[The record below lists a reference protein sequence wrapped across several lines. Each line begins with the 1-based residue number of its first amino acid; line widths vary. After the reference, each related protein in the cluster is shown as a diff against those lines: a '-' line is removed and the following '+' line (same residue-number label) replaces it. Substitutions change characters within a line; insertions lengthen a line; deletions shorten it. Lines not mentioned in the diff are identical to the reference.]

1 MQEEIIEAILQG
13 NDVLA
18 LLPTGGGKSICF
30 QVPAMAREG
39 ICLVVS
45 PLIALMKDQ
54 VEGLRRRSITAFAI
68 YSGMSRKEVIT
79 TLKTA
84 SGSNC
89 KFLYVSPERLETRLF
104 LEYLPALNVNLIA
117 VDEAHCISQWG
128 YDFRPPYLRIS
139 ALREELPDVPV
150 LALTASA
157 TRKVQLDIC
166 EKLQFKNEKIFRQSF
181 ERPKLSYSVFN
192 TPAKI
197 IKLTE
202 ILKKVQG
209 TGIVYCKS
217 RKRTREISE
226 QLNAY
231 GIHADYYHAGLSADE
246 RNSRQESWIKNQV
259 RVIVCTNAFG
269 MGIDKPDVRTV
280 VHYDMPDSIENY
292 YQEAGRAGR
301 DTLNAFAVLLY
312 QDKDLEQLKEQ
323 VELRF
328 PGLENIRVVYQSL
341 MNYLQLP
348 TETGEGNY
356 YDFDLADFAGKFKL
370 APQLVVNALKAL
382 EQEGRLSFSE
392 TIFVSAKVGFTCN
405 KEMLYQFE
413 KDKPAFEPVIKTLL
427 RSYEGIF
434 DQEVNIQEKS
444 IAHRL
449 KKELA
454 EVKQLLTQLAQYK
467 VISYQPVKD
476 TPQIYF
482 LQNRVKGEN
491 LQIDL
496 QRYNERKKAYKIRIE
511 AMIGYAH
518 QQECRSQLIGN
529 YFGDEAIKP
538 CGICDN
544 CLRKKSG
551 ELSQE
556 EFSRIENQILTAL
569 RVKPV
574 HSKLLLEHINGFKK
588 EKAWQ
593 VIAFLQSEKKILVSG
608 TGMISLN
615 GK

>member
-1 MQEEIIEAILQG
+1 
-13 NDVLA
+13 
-18 LLPTGGGKSICF
+18 
-30 QVPAMAREG
+30 
-39 ICLVVS
+39 
-45 PLIALMKDQ
+45 
-54 VEGLRRRSITAFAI
+54 
-68 YSGMSRKEVIT
+68 
-79 TLKTA
+79 
-84 SGSNC
+84 
-89 KFLYVSPERLETRLF
+89 
-104 LEYLPALNVNLIA
+104 
-117 VDEAHCISQWG
+117 
-128 YDFRPPYLRIS
+128 
-139 ALREELPDVPV
+139 
-150 LALTASA
+150 
-157 TRKVQLDIC
+157 
-166 EKLQFKNEKIFRQSF
+166 
-181 ERPKLSYSVFN
+181 
-192 TPAKI
+192 
-197 IKLTE
+197 
-202 ILKKVQG
+202 
-209 TGIVYCKS
+209 
-217 RKRTREISE
+217 
-226 QLNAY
+226 
-231 GIHADYYHAGLSADE
+231 
-246 RNSRQESWIKNQV
+246 
-259 RVIVCTNAFG
+259 
-269 MGIDKPDVRTV
+269 
-280 VHYDMPDSIENY
+280 
-292 YQEAGRAGR
+292 
-301 DTLNAFAVLLY
+301 
-312 QDKDLEQLKEQ
+312 
-323 VELRF
+323 
-328 PGLENIRVVYQSL
+328 
-341 MNYLQLP
+341 
-348 TETGEGNY
+348 
-356 YDFDLADFAGKFKL
+356 
-370 APQLVVNALKAL
+370 
-382 EQEGRLSFSE
+382 
-392 TIFVSAKVGFTCN
+392 
-405 KEMLYQFE
+405 
-413 KDKPAFEPVIKTLL
+413 LL